1 MVSKQLS
8 FLIPLCKRIQSIH
21 KSRSEGG
28 KSRLVLISLAT
39 AIAWWLMRTA
49 NGFSK
54 EGCHD
59 LGRQMAGKSKV
70 CYEAMVAGLV
80 ATIAALFDGSRGR
93 SLSQALKKVGQNMIV

>member
-1 MVSKQLS
+1 MLSKQLS
-8 FLIPLCKRIQSIH
+8 FLIQLCKRIQSIH

-28 KSRLVLISLAT
+28 ITAGLDIISYCNCMVAY
-39 AIAWWLMRTA
+39 AA

-70 CYEAMVAGLV
+70 CYEAMVADLV
-80 ATIAALFDGSRGR
+80 ATIVALFDGGGR
-93 SLSQALKKVGQNMIV
+93 SLSQALKKVGQNTIV